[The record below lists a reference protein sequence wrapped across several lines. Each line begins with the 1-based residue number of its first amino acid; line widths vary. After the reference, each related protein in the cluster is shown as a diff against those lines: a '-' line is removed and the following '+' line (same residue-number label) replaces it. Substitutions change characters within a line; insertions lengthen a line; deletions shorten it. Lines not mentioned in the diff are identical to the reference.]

1 MMKNKQKKVVCT
13 ERLLFC
19 WSRARFF
26 PRYYFL
32 ALFSLFSHVL
42 CYGLLCDK
50 KSDFHTFFLDPSHCT
65 QIKLTPS
72 GQTFRNPDFHIDVE
86 QFSDSIGD
94 DEIEQKKN
102 NFLCQIF
109 PNFTHHWFGVGV
121 WTMDYLRYLKIAEN
135 TIESAFRTRYEG
147 KMNRTKNTNCNI
159 YN

>member
-13 ERLLFC
+13 EKLLFC

-102 NFLCQIF
+102 NFFVSNF
-109 PNFTHHWFGVGV
+109 PKFYSSLIWCGG
-121 WTMDYLRYLKIAEN
+121 MDYGLFAVFEN
-135 TIESAFRTRYEG
+135 SWKYNRKRISYEIRGKNESNQKY
-147 KMNRTKNTNCNI
+147 KL
-159 YN
+159 